1 MNNKV
6 KNFLIFGGITLAI
19 LGAAAAVLIHGAY
32 TYTSRCAHIKAK
44 ENVTVQAG
52 DVLDIDDLA
61 EFTNYDERRITG
73 ITGVEGE
80 ISADRQ
86 QVVVEGPGE
95 ATVWVFATNARAPE
109 RTEKEIHITVKGEDN
124 R

>member
-1 MNNKV
+1 MNKKV
-6 KNFLIFGGITLAI
+6 KVVLVSAGITLAI
-19 LGAAAAVLIHGAY
+19 LGAAAAVLIHGVY

-73 ITGVEGE
+73 IMGVEGE
-80 ISADRQ
+80 ISADGQ
-86 QVVVEGPGE
+86 QVVMSGTGE
-95 ATVWVFATNARAPE
+95 ASVWVFATNARAPE
-109 RTEKEIHITVKGEDN
+109 WTEKGITITVKGEDN
-124 R
+124 K